1 MVSQT
6 EPRVRGGSFVK
17 HMAGGFFQAS
27 NLVTGEARYLLI
39 LLSWWIL

>member
-17 HMAGGFFQAS
+17 HMAGGFFQTS
-27 NLVTGEARYLLI
+27 NLATGEARYLLV
-39 LLSWWIL
+39 LLSGWTL